1 MISSSFKKDL
11 SKEEILST
19 YLDELYAKK
28 YNTSNFS
35 IQRITDL
42 DLQHK
47 GVDLILDNKKEK
59 FNVDEKAQL
68 DYLNHS
74 LPTFAFEISY
84 LKNNEW
90 RKGWLFDENKITDI
104 YFLITNIYTKTPN
117 NLSSGLSKI
126 KITGIYREKLI
137 KLLSKKGLTESVLY
151 KLEKEIRKSEA
162 HGKIELEQ
170 LDSKTEG
177 LIYYSKTN
185 KNEQPIN
192 LVLKLDFLIKNKTGK
207 VAFKL

>member
-74 LPTFAFEISY
+74 LPTFAFEIS
-84 LKNNEW
+84 
-90 RKGWLFDENKITDI
+90 DI

-192 LVLKLDFLIKNKTGK
+192 LVLKLNFLIKNKTGK